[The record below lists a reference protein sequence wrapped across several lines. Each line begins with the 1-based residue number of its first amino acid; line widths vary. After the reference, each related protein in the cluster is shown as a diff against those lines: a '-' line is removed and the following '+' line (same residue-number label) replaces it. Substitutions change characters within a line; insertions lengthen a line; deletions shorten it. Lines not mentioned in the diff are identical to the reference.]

1 MALGQVVQAIRAGF
15 CVRGVVGQVP
25 GSVRAAC
32 GDHVRPRNS
41 LSEVEG
47 PDEDEDEEDD
57 GDEEEDQIKWSSKGR
72 RGSMGYTAWG
82 NHRQSPHAD
91 GGLHHFRGR

>member
-47 PDEDEDEEDD
+47 PDEDEEDD
-57 GDEEEDQIKWSSKGR
+57 EDEEEDQIK
-72 RGSMGYTAWG
+72 
-82 NHRQSPHAD
+82 
-91 GGLHHFRGR
+91 

>member
-47 PDEDEDEEDD
+47 PDEDEEDYE
-57 GDEEEDQIKWSSKGR
+57 DEEEDQIK
-72 RGSMGYTAWG
+72 
-82 NHRQSPHAD
+82 
-91 GGLHHFRGR
+91 